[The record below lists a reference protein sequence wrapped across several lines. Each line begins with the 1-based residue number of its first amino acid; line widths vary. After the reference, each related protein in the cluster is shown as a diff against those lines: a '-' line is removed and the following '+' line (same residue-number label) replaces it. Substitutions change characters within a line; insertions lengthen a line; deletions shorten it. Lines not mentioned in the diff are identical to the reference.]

1 MQREDGPESGGGS
14 DKDAILSQRLEPAC
28 CFALQGHGT
37 GQAASKTLQVIKE
50 TGLTDLKYNRH
61 CFTGTYEE
69 LLEWRS
75 LPHVRFG
82 VTWKTVTDRAS
93 ADSVARME
101 TKEILLETD
110 APFLPPY
117 PECKINPRKFLQK
130 SNLNDI
136 TIRRTPQMIL
146 QYTKGPTSDGVG
158 ILQVYKRNG

>member
-1 MQREDGPESGGGS
+1 
-14 DKDAILSQRLEPAC
+14 
-28 CFALQGHGT
+28 
-37 GQAASKTLQVIKE
+37 VIKE
-50 TGLTDLKYNRH
+50 TGLTDLKYRRH

-117 PECKINPRKFLQK
+117 PECNINHPW
-130 SNLNDI
+130 NLEVVAQEVGRLRNVPLSVLTTAI
-136 TIRRTPQMIL
+136 NQNSAT
-146 QYTKGPTSDGVG
+146 TSRFHG
-158 ILQVYKRNG
+158 